1 MSRSG
6 TRSPLRPGGRYGW
19 AALAV
24 TTGTIATVLAGC
36 AGSGGGKAAA
46 SSSSAPKSSASPSKA
61 ADLAPGLLPA
71 SAFGSGAAVT
81 SITVQ
86 QLQQGTG
93 LAGGSLQG
101 AQITPESCAALVKS
115 TQPQGDE
122 LKGAAAEVAKQGTS
136 ATIEVLAVSDK
147 AKDLV
152 SGVDAAI
159 AACPQAQVTLPQ
171 GASATITFQR
181 VDAPKLGDGSA
192 ALSFTTVGTAPGGQQ
207 VSVPALVGF
216 AVDGNRVVTLISA
229 APGAAPDQ
237 ATFTALLQQAYQV
250 QKDKLG

>member
-1 MSRSG
+1 MAAG
-6 TRSPLRPGGRYGW
+6 TL
-19 AALAV
+19 
-24 TTGTIATVLAGC
+24 ATVLAGC
-36 AGSGGGKAAA
+36 AGSGGGKSAASSSA
-46 SSSSAPKSSASPSKA
+46 SSSSAAPSKA
-61 ADLAPGLLPA
+61 ADLAQGLLPA
-71 SAFGSGAAVT
+71 SAFGGGAAVT
-81 SITVQ
+81 SIAVQ

-101 AQITPESCAALVKS
+101 AQITPASCAALVQS
-115 TQPQGDE
+115 TQPQGDR

-136 ATIEVLAVSDK
+136 ATVEVLAVSDK

-171 GASATITFQR
+171 GGSATISFQR

-192 ALSFTTVGTAPGGQQ
+192 AVSFTTVGTAPSGQQ
-207 VSVPALVGF
+207 LTVPALLGF

-229 APGAAPDQ
+229 DPQGAAPDQ
-237 ATFTALLQQAYQV
+237 ATFTSLLQKAFQV
-250 QKDKLG
+250 QKDKLD